1 MDDIV
6 FLTKEELDEILSKYF
21 KTLEQQS
28 KEQEEINKINQ
39 ENSLKENEEIKIQL
53 LSDEEFRSELIS
65 LIQDTNTNVQYTN
78 NYFYWSIVITGT
90 ILVCTLMYK
99 FLKIFF

>member
-1 MDDIV
+1 MEEKHI
-6 FLTKEELDEILSKYF
+6 TKEELEQILSKYF
-21 KTLEQQS
+21 KTLEQQA

-39 ENSLKENEEIKIQL
+39 EKINQESKEVQSQI

-65 LIQDTNTNVQYTN
+65 SIKETNTNIQYTN
-78 NYFYWSIVITGT
+78 NFIYWSIVITGT
-90 ILVCTLMYK
+90 ILCCTLMYK

>member
-1 MDDIV
+1 MEEKHI
-6 FLTKEELDEILSKYF
+6 TKEELEQILSKYF

-28 KEQEEINKINQ
+28 KEQEELNKINQ
-39 ENSLKENEEIKIQL
+39 EKFEKESQEIQSQIL
-53 LSDEEFRSELIS
+53 TDEEFRNELIS
-65 LIQDTNTNVQYTN
+65 SIKETNINTQYTN
-78 NYFYWSIVITGT
+78 NYLFWSIVITGT